1 EPPAKRLILSRLTW
15 RPWRKEATARRVK
28 GTTRSY
34 ACTRQAGA
42 MRLGSNMTRTSRRG
56 AFFGSRL
63 ATMMTSLI
71 PRRWDVRSLHRIERS
86 AIKPV
91 TIARL
96 EPFARDAGRELY
108 HQFCNIV
115 GGVMP
120 PSCGV
125 PVDK

>member
-1 EPPAKRLILSRLTW
+1 
-15 RPWRKEATARRVK
+15 KEATARRVK

-42 MRLGSNMTRTSRRG
+42 MRLGSYTVWTSRRG

-71 PRRWDVRSLHRIERS
+71 PRRWDVRRLHRIERGS
-86 AIKPV
+86 IKPV
-91 TIARL
+91 TIARS
-96 EPFARDAGRELY
+96 EPFARDIGRELY

-115 GGVMP
+115 GGVIP
-120 PSCGV
+120 PPCGV
-125 PVDK
+125 PAVVGNKSSPSITP